1 MTELTEPTRE
11 IIGEYLLN
19 ALIIVL
25 LFLTIHYKLP
35 ADVWISSWANI
46 TVLGIVAMGLNIL
59 AFVKS
64 LYINAL
70 MKTIDELLEVETDDE
85 ADKKELEELDKE
97 LN

>member
-35 ADVWISSWANI
+35 ADVWISSWAKI